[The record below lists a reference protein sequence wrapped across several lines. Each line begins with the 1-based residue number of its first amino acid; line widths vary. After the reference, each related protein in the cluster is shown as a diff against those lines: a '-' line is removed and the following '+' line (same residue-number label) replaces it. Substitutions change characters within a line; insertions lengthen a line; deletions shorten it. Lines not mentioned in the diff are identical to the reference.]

1 MTLLM
6 KFRLV
11 SPLMHRVQRDT
22 RPVLADGRLDRRVG
36 LDRLPAE
43 VKAGQPR
50 DRTHIRNN
58 VYTHLRGV
66 PAMDPR
72 SMLMGCGVTYCTSN
86 GFRPI
91 EEVLIR
97 C

>member
-6 KFRLV
+6 KARLV

-22 RPVLADGRLDRRVG
+22 RPVLADGHLDRWVG
-36 LDRLPAE
+36 LDRLLTD
-43 VKAGQPR
+43 VNSRRPR
-50 DRTHIRNN
+50 DRARIRNN
-58 VYTHLRGV
+58 VYTHLVGV
-66 PAMDPR
+66 PVTDPS
-72 SMLMGCGVTYCTSN
+72 SMLMGSGAISGASN